1 MSLRQQGRLIA
12 ERIDALSL
20 RERAMLMIGAF
31 MVMFLVWDWLLMSEI
46 TARSKTISEQ
56 IEVTRNG
63 VARLNEAIAITAQ
76 VRGGDPD
83 DALRARLAA
92 AERRIAALDAELA
105 RRAGQVIPPGE
116 MAEVLENILERQ
128 GRLELLSVK
137 SLPPEALFETEAG
150 AGTALPGSIYRH
162 GLEME
167 VEGRYLD
174 VLAYLRELEA
184 LDWKF
189 FWDAVELESEDY
201 PANRV
206 RIRIYSLNLEEGW
219 LGV

>member
-1 MSLRQQGRLIA
+1 MSAREQARHFA

-20 RERAMLMIGAF
+20 RERGMLMLGAF
-31 MVMFLVWDWLLMSEI
+31 MVMFLAWDWLLMSGIAARGDAINAEI
-46 TARSKTISEQ
+46 ET
-56 IEVTRNG
+56 TREG
-63 VARLNEAIAITAQ
+63 VAKLNEAIAITAQ
-76 VRGGDPD
+76 SRGGDPN
-83 DALRARLAA
+83 DALRDRLAA
-92 AERRIAALDAELA
+92 AEQRIAVLDTELA
-105 RRAGQVIPPGE
+105 RRVGQVIPPAQ
-116 MAEVLENILERQ
+116 MARVLEEILERQ
-128 GRLELLSVK
+128 GRLELIRVE
-137 SLPPEALFETEAG
+137 SLPPEALFQAGETADGEIPA
-150 AGTALPGSIYRH
+150 SIYRH
-162 GLEME
+162 GLELE